1 MKKIL
6 VLLLLIALVGCQQ
19 DDLANQE
26 LEANETLST
35 EVEETEIKDEV
46 NTTTEETE
54 VDEVNT
60 EEIIEEVHLI
70 EKGDDL
76 EAFIPT
82 GWMLLDSITLD
93 FNEDGLEDV
102 VGVLAMENEKG
113 TPRVLFGLENKS
125 DHYKLSFEN
134 KNIVRTSIGGG
145 PYGDPYLPL
154 TTDGRSFTLNEK
166 GGGAWRWDQLQT
178 FEYTDQWHLIKY
190 EHIVYNYD
198 LEVLIVYKRIVD
210 YKNGTATFDY
220 NSRSFEDIK
229 ERNGQSEPYDLSF
242 ELKTGE
248 APTLIDYSAGT
259 YLTIGSL
266 EYLEIE
272 MISADYQ
279 IEDEILSDLH
289 KHIENMDTEFA
300 LGKKIIDDVEHL
312 ILYNRKT
319 HNILVLD
326 SKENPTDKSYGEM
339 RRFGDSVYYIKF
351 ETDGH
356 AVLYRTD
363 LNGDI
368 KEILGEW
375 TADDFKFFHVGF
387 QFYDDQ
393 ILIYTTI
400 DNMNYYETMNLDGSE
415 KKKLGEVKGRDYY
428 SN

>member
-93 FNEDGLEDV
+93 FNEDGLEDI
-102 VGVLAMENEKG
+102 VGVLDMENQEG
-113 TPRVLFGLENKS
+113 TPRILFALENKS

-134 KNIVRTSIGGG
+134 RNIVRTSHGAL
-145 PYGDPYLPL
+145 YEDPYFPL
-154 TTDGRSFTLNEK
+154 TTDGKSFTLNEE
-166 GGGAWRWDQLQT
+166 GGTSWWWELAQT
-178 FEYTDQWHLIKY
+178 FEYKDQWYLTKY
-190 EHIVYNYD
+190 EHIKTNYSY
-198 LEVLIVYKRIVD
+198 EPLIVFKKIAD
-210 YKNGTATFDY
+210 YKSGTVTFGY
-220 NSRSFEDIK
+220 NSKSFKDIE

-248 APTLIDYSAGT
+248 PPALVDYAAGT
-259 YLTIGSL
+259 YWATKFLSPF
-266 EYLEIE
+266 EIE
-272 MISADYQ
+272 MISSDYQ

-319 HNILVLD
+319 HNALVLD
-326 SKENPTDKSYGEM
+326 SKENPTDKSYGTM
-339 RRFGDSVYYIKF
+339 RRLGNSVYYTKY

-356 AVLYRTD
+356 AVLYKTD

-368 KEILGEW
+368 KETLGEW
-375 TADDFKFFHVGF
+375 TADDFKFFYVGF
-387 QFYDDQ
+387 QFYNDQ

-415 KKKLGEVKGRDYY
+415 KKKLGEVKDHDMFAD
-428 SN
+428 